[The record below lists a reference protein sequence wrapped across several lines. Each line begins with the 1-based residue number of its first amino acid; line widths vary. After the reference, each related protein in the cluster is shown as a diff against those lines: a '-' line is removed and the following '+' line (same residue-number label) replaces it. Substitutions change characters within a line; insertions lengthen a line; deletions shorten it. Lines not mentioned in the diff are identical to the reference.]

1 MNPLINDFFT
11 APRSVMVRV
20 MKKLNSQDLTELHDL
35 TQEYIDK
42 NGNNDTLQWLLDKTF
57 EVSYFRG
64 IEENN
69 PGYSCVGYDTFDKVI
84 RLTLYND

>member
-57 EVSYFRG
+57 EVSYLRG

-69 PGYSCVGYDTFDKVI
+69 PGYSCVGFDTFDKTI
-84 RLTLYND
+84 SLGMI